1 MELVSFTIKNFKS
14 FYTEQT
20 IEFNTDKHNANVF
33 LGANGSGKSNLFDA
47 MEYFCSFI
55 QNSTSF
61 NAQQQIPVPFLY
73 AAESRN
79 QPTRF
84 KLVAKDKR
92 RKYIY
97 QVKTF
102 KGRID
107 GESLKINSETIF
119 SRDSVRNGRYIDFGF
134 TNELLKTTSEHALL
148 LTKAWENENK
158 YAKQFF
164 ETIGKIKF
172 VRTTTNWGLIERR
185 FSEKLSSDDGFKQ
198 EVLDLLR
205 RADLSIRDI
214 VVDKISMPDEVY
226 ASLPFKEEIKKRID
240 RSGYNLSTIHMVRS
254 KGGDAVATVRVPFGA
269 ESAGTKRI
277 LLLAE
282 PIIESLKN
290 GYTLYVDDFETYLH
304 PKECEL
310 IVKLFDSK
318 SNLKKAKLIVNT
330 HEVSLINT
338 VGRDNLRLFG
348 KNGKEESI
356 ISTLEG
362 VRADDPAIEKKYRAG
377 ILGGV
382 PNIEL

>member
-1 MELVSFTIKNFKS
+1 MELISFTIKNFKS
-14 FYTEQT
+14 FYSEQT
-20 IEFNTDKHNANVF
+20 IEFNTDEHNTNIF

-47 MEYFCSFI
+47 MEYFCNFI

-61 NAQQQIPVPFLY
+61 GAQQQVPVPFLY
-73 AAESRN
+73 AAESKN
-79 QPTRF
+79 QPTSF
-84 KLVAKDKR
+84 KLVTKNGR
-92 RKYIY
+92 REYIY
-97 QVKTF
+97 QVETF
-102 KGRID
+102 EGRIT

-119 SRDSVRNGRYIDFGF
+119 SRDSVRNGRYVDFGF
-134 TNELLKTTSEHALL
+134 TNELLKTTSDHALL

-158 YAKQFF
+158 YAKRFF
-164 ETIGKIKF
+164 EVIGKIKF
-172 VRTTTNWGLIERR
+172 VRTTSGWGVIERR
-185 FSEKLSSDDGFKQ
+185 FSEKLSTDDNFKQ

-226 ASLPFKEEIKKRID
+226 HNLPFKEEIKKRIN

-254 KGGDAVATVRVPFGA
+254 KAGDAVATVRVPFGA
-269 ESAGTKRI
+269 ESAGTRRI

-290 GYTLYVDDFETYLH
+290 GYTLYIDDFETYLH

-310 IVKLFDSK
+310 IVRLFAAE
-318 SNLKKAKLIVNT
+318 NNPKKAKLIVNT

-348 KNGKEESI
+348 KNGQEESI
-356 ISTLEG
+356 ISTLDG
-362 VRADDPAIEKKYRAG
+362 VRVDDPAIEKKYRAG